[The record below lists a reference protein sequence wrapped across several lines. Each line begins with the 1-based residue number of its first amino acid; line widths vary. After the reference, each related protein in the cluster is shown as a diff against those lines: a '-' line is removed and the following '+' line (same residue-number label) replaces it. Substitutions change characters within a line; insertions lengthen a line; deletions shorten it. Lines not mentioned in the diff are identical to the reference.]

1 MPIQIL
7 WGNDLNAQN
16 TFIQKLIDNEV
27 SKEWKEINVTNLNGD
42 DDESKWLQSK
52 QLVHYYINRMGT
64 FYWEALIRNGFE
76 EEVQASR
83 EAWEARDVDKS
94 INAITNEMIES
105 MQVIGTIEEIRDK
118 FIERSDLGADL
129 QLIQMPAG
137 DLEYTEKILKTLL
150 N

>member
-1 MPIQIL
+1 
-7 WGNDLNAQN
+7 
-16 TFIQKLIDNEV
+16 
-27 SKEWKEINVTNLNGD
+27 
-42 DDESKWLQSK
+42 
-52 QLVHYYINRMGT
+52 MGT

>member
-1 MPIQIL
+1 MQE
-7 WGNDLNAQN
+7 GADLVDSNKSLTIAPQ
-16 TFIQKLIDNEV
+16 TRLV
-27 SKEWKEINVTNLNGD
+27 VLNGD